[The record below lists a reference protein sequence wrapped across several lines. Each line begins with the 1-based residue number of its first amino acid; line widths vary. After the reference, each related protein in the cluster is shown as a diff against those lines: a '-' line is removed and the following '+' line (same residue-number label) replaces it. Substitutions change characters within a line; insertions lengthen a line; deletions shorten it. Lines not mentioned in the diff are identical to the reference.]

1 MNTLHL
7 TKTLKRSLLTA
18 MTACSLNLWIPLAL
32 QGQDASE
39 KIRLM
44 ADALR
49 ARDAGDFVLAK
60 SYVESLYAIAPNV
73 SNVQLLLDSINEK
86 LASESVDNATADSI
100 EVVETVEAE
109 VEVPEPV
116 APTAPVEP
124 VELSDEE
131 KALNA
136 AEVLVETGD
145 LLAAEAVLEDYLL
158 TGQGSRAVV
167 RLLKKIDA
175 ALSDPSEQ
183 NMLAISEDYLTQRKI
198 IRELT
203 ARGRA
208 QFLNGDYAG
217 AAASFKEVE
226 ARVPNDAEAKLFQL
240 RIAEIVGDVQKHNL
254 YKTRAQMLAE
264 VEQGWERP
272 KVFEVDADIKNVEE
286 VDNSIQRKMNS
297 IVIPQVN
304 FAGMELT
311 RVIESLS
318 ELSAEY
324 DPEGSGVNI
333 VPLFGAD
340 QKIRR

>member
-1 MNTLHL
+1 
-7 TKTLKRSLLTA
+7 
-18 MTACSLNLWIPLAL
+18 
-32 QGQDASE
+32 
-39 KIRLM
+39 M

-116 APTAPVEP
+116 APIAPVEP
-124 VELSDEE
+124 VELSEEE

-136 AEVLVETGD
+136 AEALVETGD

-208 QFLNGDYAG
+208 ILGGLCRCSRQQ
-217 AAASFKEVE
+217 EVE
-226 ARVPNDAEAKLFQL
+226 ARDL
-240 RIAEIVGDVQKHNL
+240 
-254 YKTRAQMLAE
+254 
-264 VEQGWERP
+264 
-272 KVFEVDADIKNVEE
+272 
-286 VDNSIQRKMNS
+286 
-297 IVIPQVN
+297 
-304 FAGMELT
+304 
-311 RVIESLS
+311 
-318 ELSAEY
+318 
-324 DPEGSGVNI
+324 
-333 VPLFGAD
+333 
-340 QKIRR
+340 